1 MNKKEY
7 LEKRQN
13 LINEAE
19 NLINEDKIEEANA
32 KMEEV
37 KQLDNQW
44 EEIAK
49 AQANLN
55 ALSEP
60 KGINITNL
68 AGTRGVDG
76 VVVDTLD
83 NNIITN
89 NEDMYNSIEYRKAFM
104 NHVLKGTPIP
114 EKFMNEDQNT
124 KTTNTKTTDVGS
136 VIPTT
141 VLEKIVEK
149 LESTGMILPLVTRT
163 SYKGG
168 LAIPTSSV
176 KPVATWVSE
185 GEGSEKQSKPTGR
198 IVFSYYKLRCA
209 VSVSFETSVV
219 TLGVFENTLINNIA
233 EAMTKALEQAI
244 ISGTGEGQPKGILAE
259 TAPEGQNIDIP
270 ADAYVDYE
278 TLINAEAALPLA
290 YENDAVWCMT
300 KKTFMKFVGMTDQNG
315 QPIARV
321 NYGIAGRPERTLLG
335 RTVVLNDYM
344 TSIGA
349 TIEKDTVVAFLF
361 NFKDYVLNTN
371 YNITIKRYE
380 DNETDD
386 QVTKALMLVDGKVV
400 DKNSLVTI
408 TKKAGGSGK

>member
-1 MNKKEY
+1 MNKQEY
-7 LEKRQN
+7 LEKRQVLMN
-13 LINEAE
+13 EAEGLINEG
-19 NLINEDKIEEANA
+19 KIEEANA

-37 KQLDNQW
+37 KQLDNQC

-55 ALSEP
+55 ALNEP
-60 KGINITNL
+60 KGINIINL
-68 AGTRGVDG
+68 AGQRGVDG
-76 VVVDTLD
+76 VVIDTLD
-83 NNIITN
+83 NNVVATDQ
-89 NEDMYNSIEYRKAFM
+89 DMYNSIEYRKAFM
-104 NHVLKGTPIP
+104 NHVIKGSPIP
-114 EKFMNEDQNT
+114 EKFINADQ
-124 KTTNTKTTDVGS
+124 NTKTTDVGS

-149 LESTGMILPLVTRT
+149 LEATGMILPLVTRT

-176 KPVATWVSE
+176 KPVATWVAE
-185 GEGSEKQSKPTGR
+185 GQGSEKQKKPTGQ

-244 ISGTGEGQPKGILAE
+244 ISGTGVGQPKGILAE
-259 TAPEGQNIDIP
+259 TAPEGQNIEIA
-270 ADAYVDYE
+270 ADEDVDYE

-290 YENDAVWCMT
+290 YESEAVWCMT
-300 KKTFMKFVGMTDQNG
+300 KKTFMKFVGMVDANG

-321 NYGIAGRPERTLLG
+321 NYGINGRPERTLLG

-344 TSIGA
+344 TSLGA
-349 TIEKDTVVAFLF
+349 TIEEDTVVAFLF

-386 QVTKALMLVDGKVV
+386 QVTKAIMLADGKVV

-408 TKKAGGSGK
+408 TKKAGE

>member
-19 NLINEDKIEEANA
+19 NLINEGKIEEANA

-55 ALSEP
+55 ALNEP

-68 AGTRGVDG
+68 AGMRGVDG

-89 NEDMYNSIEYRKAFM
+89 NEDLYNSIEYRKAFM
-104 NHVLKGTPIP
+104 NHVIKGSPIP
-114 EKFMNEDQNT
+114 EKFMNTDQ
-124 KTTNTKTTDVGS
+124 NTKTTDVGS

-141 VLEKIVEK
+141 VMEKIVEK

-176 KPVATWVSE
+176 KPVATWVAE
-185 GEGSEKQSKPTGR
+185 GRGSEKQKKPTGQ

-219 TLGVFENTLINNIA
+219 TLGVFETTLINNIA

-244 ISGTGEGQPKGILAE
+244 ITGSGEGQPKGILAE
-259 TAPEGQNIDIP
+259 TAPEGQNIEIA
-270 ADAYVDYE
+270 ADADVDYE

-344 TSIGA
+344 TSLGA
-349 TIEKDTVVAFLF
+349 PIEEDTVVAFLF

-408 TKKAGGSGK
+408 TKKAGE